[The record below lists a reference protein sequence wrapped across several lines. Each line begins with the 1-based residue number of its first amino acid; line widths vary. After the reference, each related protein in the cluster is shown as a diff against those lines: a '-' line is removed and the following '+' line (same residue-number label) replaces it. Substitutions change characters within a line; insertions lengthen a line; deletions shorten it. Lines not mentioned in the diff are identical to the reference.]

1 MPLLVDFQM
10 PPAADARKNVFD
22 GEGIARLVD
31 PDFELHGLREGLAV
45 IAAAVAVGVAA
56 GAANAAPVDEG
67 AAVKAGEPVVIV
79 ESMKMEIVVA
89 APCDGR
95 VHKLYCREGAQV
107 AAGQDLL
114 VIEAAA

>member
-1 MPLLVDFQM
+1 MS
-10 PPAADARKNVFD
+10 
-22 GEGIARLVD
+22 
-31 PDFELHGLREGLAV
+31 
-45 IAAAVAVGVAA
+45 
-56 GAANAAPVDEG
+56 EG
-67 AAVKAGEPVVIV
+67 AAVKAGEPIVIV

-95 VHKLYCREGAQV
+95 VHRLYCREGAQV